1 MELRMVKLSDFLTP
15 INYCHPNNC
24 GQARRHVNAWQNQ
37 SYPRFPPGHALTSR
51 VISYVFCELAIW
63 LKVEFGFVGRRFS
76 ICLI

>member
-1 MELRMVKLSDFLTP
+1 MF
-15 INYCHPNNC
+15 
-24 GQARRHVNAWQNQ
+24 NAWQNQ

-51 VISYVFCELAIW
+51 VISYVFYELAIW